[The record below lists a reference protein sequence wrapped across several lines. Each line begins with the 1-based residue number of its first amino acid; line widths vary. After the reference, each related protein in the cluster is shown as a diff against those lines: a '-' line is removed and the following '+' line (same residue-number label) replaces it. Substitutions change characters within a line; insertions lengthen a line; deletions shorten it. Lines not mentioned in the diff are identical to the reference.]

1 MNTLEQIADLEKQ
14 YLLQTYNR
22 YPIAFSRGKGV
33 FLFDLEGKRYLD
45 FVSGLGVNAL
55 GHAHP
60 RIVKAIREQAA
71 MLVHISNLYYHEYQG
86 PLAEKLCKLSGLNRA
101 FFSNSGTEAIE
112 GSIKLARLAGHRAGG
127 AAKSRLVALDGSYHG
142 RTFGAL
148 SLTGQD
154 KHRKGFEPLLEEV
167 TFVKQNDLAS
177 LRAAISDE
185 TCAIVLE
192 PVFGEGGIY
201 ECSVEFLQECRALAD
216 RHRAA
221 LIFDEIQCGLGRT
234 GTMFAFQSFGVTPDI
249 VAIAKPI
256 AAGLPLGA
264 FIAKEEFA
272 SAISPG
278 QHGTTFGGGP
288 LACRVALEFL
298 AIVEEEKLL
307 ENVNKVGAYL
317 HQELNALADRHH
329 AALIFDEIQCGLGRT
344 GTMFAFQSFGV
355 TPDIVAIAKPIA
367 AGLPL
372 GAFLAKEEFA
382 SAISP
387 GQHGTTFGGGPLAC
401 RVALEFLA
409 IVEEEK
415 LLENVNKVGAYLQQ
429 ELKALAE
436 KSAAAREVRGRGFI
450 QGIELEIPAR
460 PIVDAGLAEGVLF
473 NSTQDTVVRFL
484 PPFLLEEKHVDKGIR
499 VLKKLLGKK
508 RKKAA

>member
-1 MNTLEQIADLEKQ
+1 MKTFEQIAELERR
-14 YLLQTYNR
+14 YLLGTYNR
-22 YPIAFSRGKGV
+22 YPVAFARGKGV
-33 FLFDLEGKRYLD
+33 FLYDLDDKRYLD

-60 RIVKAIREQAA
+60 RIVKTIREQAA
-71 MLVHISNLYYHEYQG
+71 KLIHVSNLYYHEYQG
-86 PLAEKLCKLSGLNRA
+86 ELAEKLCTLAGGGSEKTFRA

-127 AAKSRLVALDGSYHG
+127 ETKSRLVALQGSYHG

-148 SLTGQD
+148 SLTGQE

-167 TFVKQNDLAS
+167 TFVAQNDVEG
-177 LRAAISDE
+177 LRAAVNDN

-192 PVFGEGGIY
+192 PIFGEGGIY

-216 RHRAA
+216 RH
-221 LIFDEIQCGLGRT
+221 
-234 GTMFAFQSFGVTPDI
+234 
-249 VAIAKPI
+249 K
-256 AAGLPLGA
+256 
-264 FIAKEEFA
+264 
-272 SAISPG
+272 
-278 QHGTTFGGGP
+278 
-288 LACRVALEFL
+288 
-298 AIVEEEKLL
+298 
-307 ENVNKVGAYL
+307 
-317 HQELNALADRHH
+317 

-382 SAISP
+382 SAISA

-415 LLENVNKVGAYLQQ
+415 LLENVNKVGAYLQS
-429 ELKALAE
+429 ELRTIAE
-436 KSAAAREVRGRGFI
+436 KSPVAKEVRGRGFI
-450 QGIELEIPAR
+450 QGINLEIPAR
-460 PIVDAGLAEGVLF
+460 PIVDEGLAEGVLF

-499 VLKKLLGKK
+499 VLKKLLKK
-508 RKKAA
+508 ARKKAA

>member
-1 MNTLEQIADLEKQ
+1 MNNIPTTFEQIAERERKF
-14 YLLQTYNR
+14 LLQTYSR
-22 YPIAFSRGKGV
+22 YPVVLSRGKGV
-33 FLFDLEGKRYLD
+33 FLYDIEGKKYLD

-60 RIVKAIREQAA
+60 RIVKAIRDQAA
-71 MLVHISNLYYHEYQG
+71 KLVHVSNLYYHEYQG
-86 PLAEKLCKLSGLNRA
+86 PLAEKLCGLASGSTGEKFRA

-127 AAKSRLVALDGSYHG
+127 EAKCRLVALEGSYHG

-154 KHRKGFEPLLEEV
+154 KHRKGFEPLLEDV
-167 TFVKQNDLAS
+167 TFVKQNDLEG
-177 LRAAISDE
+177 LRAAVNDN

-192 PVFGEGGIY
+192 PIFGEGGIY

-234 GTMFAFQSFGVTPDI
+234 GTIFAFQSFRVTPDI

-272 SAISPG
+272 TAISPG

-298 AIVEEEKLL
+298 AIVEEE
-307 ENVNKVGAYL
+307 
-317 HQELNALADRHH
+317 R
-329 AALIFDEIQCGLGRT
+329 
-344 GTMFAFQSFGV
+344 
-355 TPDIVAIAKPIA
+355 
-367 AGLPL
+367 
-372 GAFLAKEEFA
+372 
-382 SAISP
+382 
-387 GQHGTTFGGGPLAC
+387 
-401 RVALEFLA
+401 
-409 IVEEEK
+409 
-415 LLENVNKVGAYLQQ
+415 LLENVNKVGAYLQEKLK
-429 ELKALAE
+429 ELVGKRN
-436 KSAAAREVRGRGFI
+436 AAVGVRGRGFI
-450 QGIELEIPAR
+450 QGIQLEIPAR
-460 PIVDAGLAEGVLF
+460 PIVEAGLAEGMLF

-484 PPFLLEEKHVDKGIR
+484 PPFLMEEKHVDKGIR

-508 RKKAA
+508 TKAAA

>member
-1 MNTLEQIADLEKQ
+1 MNTFEQIAERERQ

-22 YPIAFSRGKGV
+22 YPIVLTRGKGV
-33 FLFDLEGKRYLD
+33 FLRDIEEKRYLD

-71 MLVHISNLYYHEYQG
+71 KLVHVSNLYYHEYQG
-86 PLAEKLCKLSGLNRA
+86 PLAEKLCVLAGSSLGNARA

-112 GSIKLARLAGHRAGG
+112 GSIKLARLAGHRVGG
-127 AAKSRLVALDGSYHG
+127 AAKCRLVALEGSYHG

-154 KHRKGFEPLLEEV
+154 KHRKGFEPLLEDV
-167 TFVKQNDLAS
+167 TFVKQNDLEG
-177 LRAAISDE
+177 LRAAVNDN

-192 PVFGEGGIY
+192 PIFGEGGIY

-216 RHRAA
+216 RHKVA

-234 GTMFAFQSFGVTPDI
+234 GTIFAFQSFGVTPDI

-288 LACRVALEFL
+288 LACRIALEFL

-307 ENVNKVGAYL
+307 ENVIKVGAYL
-317 HQELNALADRHH
+317 HHEL
-329 AALIFDEIQCGLGRT
+329 QGL
-344 GTMFAFQSFGV
+344 
-355 TPDIVAIAKPIA
+355 
-367 AGLPL
+367 
-372 GAFLAKEEFA
+372 
-382 SAISP
+382 
-387 GQHGTTFGGGPLAC
+387 
-401 RVALEFLA
+401 
-409 IVEEEK
+409 VEK
-415 LLENVNKVGAYLQQ
+415 R
-429 ELKALAE
+429 
-436 KSAAAREVRGRGFI
+436 AAATGVRGRGFI
-450 QGIELEIPAR
+450 QGIQLEIPAR
-460 PIVDAGLAEGVLF
+460 PIVDAALAEGMLF

-484 PPFLLEEKHVDKGIR
+484 PPFLMEEKNIDKGIR

-508 RKKAA
+508 RKAAA

>member
-1 MNTLEQIADLEKQ
+1 MNTLEQIAELERK
-14 YLLQTYNR
+14 YLLHTYNR
-22 YPIAFSRGKGV
+22 YPVVLSRGKGV
-33 FLFDLEGKRYLD
+33 FVYDLEGKRYLD
-45 FVSGLGVNAL
+45 FVAGLGVNAL

-60 RIVKAIREQAA
+60 RIVKTIREQASK
-71 MLVHISNLYYHEYQG
+71 LIHISNLYYHEYQG
-86 PLAEKLCKLSGLNRA
+86 ALAEKLCSLSGLNRA

-127 AAKSRLVALDGSYHG
+127 EAKCRLVALEGSYHG

-154 KHRKGFEPLLEEV
+154 KHRKGFEPLLEDV
-167 TFVKQNDLAS
+167 TFVKQNDLES
-177 LRAAISDE
+177 LRNAVNDN

-192 PVFGEGGIY
+192 PIFGEGGIY

-234 GTMFAFQSFGVTPDI
+234 GTIFAFQSFGVTPDM
-249 VAIAKPI
+249 VAIAKPL

-264 FIAKEEFA
+264 FLAKEDFA
-272 SAISPG
+272 TAISPG

-298 AIVEEEKLL
+298 RIVEEENLL
-307 ENVNKVGAYL
+307 ENVKRVGAYL
-317 HQELNALADRHH
+317 NEALNDLTAKRA
-329 AALIFDEIQCGLGRT
+329 
-344 GTMFAFQSFGV
+344 
-355 TPDIVAIAKPIA
+355 VAK
-367 AGLPL
+367 
-372 GAFLAKEEFA
+372 
-382 SAISP
+382 
-387 GQHGTTFGGGPLAC
+387 
-401 RVALEFLA
+401 
-409 IVEEEK
+409 
-415 LLENVNKVGAYLQQ
+415 
-429 ELKALAE
+429 
-436 KSAAAREVRGRGFI
+436 EVRGRGFI
-450 QGIELEIPAR
+450 QGIQLDIPAR

-508 RKKAA
+508 QNAVAA

>member
-1 MNTLEQIADLEKQ
+1 MHWGRIRERGPLRPYVPVKSNLPMNTLEQIAERERQ
-14 YLLQTYNR
+14 FLLQTYNR
-22 YPIAFSRGKGV
+22 YPVVLSRGKGV
-33 FLFDLEGKRYLD
+33 FVFDIEGKRYLD

-71 MLVHISNLYYHEYQG
+71 KLVHVSNLYYHEYQG
-86 PLAEKLCKLSGLNRA
+86 PLAEKLCALSGLNRA

-127 AAKSRLVALDGSYHG
+127 EAKCRLVALDGSYHG

-148 SLTGQD
+148 SLTGQE

-167 TFVKQNDLAS
+167 TFVKQNDLQG
-177 LRAAISDE
+177 LRSAVNDN

-192 PVFGEGGIY
+192 PIFGEGGIY
-201 ECSVEFLQECRALAD
+201 ECSVEFLRECRALAD

-234 GTMFAFQSFGVTPDI
+234 GTIFAFQSF
-249 VAIAKPI
+249 
-256 AAGLPLGA
+256 
-264 FIAKEEFA
+264 
-272 SAISPG
+272 
-278 QHGTTFGGGP
+278 
-288 LACRVALEFL
+288 
-298 AIVEEEKLL
+298 
-307 ENVNKVGAYL
+307 N
-317 HQELNALADRHH
+317 
-329 AALIFDEIQCGLGRT
+329 
-344 GTMFAFQSFGV
+344 V

-382 SAISP
+382 TAISP

-401 RVALEFLA
+401 RIALEFLA

-429 ELKALAE
+429 QLQELVQKRA
-436 KSAAAREVRGRGFI
+436 SATGVRGRGFI
-450 QGIELEIPAR
+450 QGIQLDIPAR

-473 NSTQDTVVRFL
+473 NSTQETVVRFL
-484 PPFLLEEKHVDKGIR
+484 PPFLMEEKHIDKGIR

-508 RKKAA
+508 RKAAA

>member
-1 MNTLEQIADLEKQ
+1 MNTFEQIAERERQ
-14 YLLQTYNR
+14 FLLQTYNR
-22 YPIAFSRGKGV
+22 YPIVLTRGKGV
-33 FLFDLEGKRYLD
+33 FLWDIEEKKYLD

-71 MLVHISNLYYHEYQG
+71 KIVHVSNLYYHEYQG
-86 PLAEKLCKLSGLNRA
+86 PLAEKLCGLASAASGTSSGIKFRA

-112 GSIKLARLAGHRAGG
+112 GAIKLARLAGHRAGG
-127 AAKSRLVALDGSYHG
+127 EAKSKLVALDGSYHG

-154 KHRKGFEPLLEEV
+154 KHRKGFEPLLEDV
-167 TFVKQNDLAS
+167 TFVKQNDLDG
-177 LRAAISDE
+177 LRAAINE
-185 TCAIVLE
+185 NTCAIVLE
-192 PVFGEGGIY
+192 PIFGEGGIY

-216 RHRAA
+216 RHKVA

-234 GTMFAFQSFGVTPDI
+234 GTIFAFQSFGVTPDI

-272 SAISPG
+272 
-278 QHGTTFGGGP
+278 T
-288 LACRVALEFL
+288 
-298 AIVEEEKLL
+298 
-307 ENVNKVGAYL
+307 
-317 HQELNALADRHH
+317 
-329 AALIFDEIQCGLGRT
+329 
-344 GTMFAFQSFGV
+344 
-355 TPDIVAIAKPIA
+355 
-367 AGLPL
+367 
-372 GAFLAKEEFA
+372 
-382 SAISP
+382 AISP

-429 ELKALAE
+429 ELKGLVE
-436 KSAAAREVRGRGFI
+436 KRAAATAVRGRGFI
-450 QGIELEIPAR
+450 QGIQLEIPAR
-460 PIVDAGLAEGVLF
+460 PIVDAALAEGVLF

-484 PPFLLEEKHVDKGIR
+484 PPFLMEEKHVDKGIR

-508 RKKAA
+508 RKAA

>member
-1 MNTLEQIADLEKQ
+1 MNTLTAANPPAASPASFDQIAERERK

-22 YPIAFSRGKGV
+22 YPLVLTRGKGV
-33 FLFDLEGKRYLD
+33 FLYDIAGKRYLD

-71 MLVHISNLYYHEYQG
+71 KLVHVSNLYYHEYQG
-86 PLAEKLCKLSGLNRA
+86 PLAEKLCGLSGLDRA

-127 AAKSRLVALDGSYHG
+127 EAKSRLVALEGSYHG

-154 KHRKGFEPLLEEV
+154 KHRKGFEPLLEDV
-167 TFVKQNDLAS
+167 TFVKQNDLEG
-177 LRAAISDE
+177 LRAAVNE
-185 TCAIVLE
+185 NTCAIVLE
-192 PVFGEGGIY
+192 PIFGEGGIH
-201 ECSVEFLQECRALAD
+201 ECSVEFLQECRGLAD
-216 RHRAA
+216 RNRVA

-234 GTMFAFQSFGVTPDI
+234 GTMFAFQSFGVKPDI

-272 SAISPG
+272 TAISPG

-288 LACRVALEFL
+288 LACRIALEF
-298 AIVEEEKLL
+298 
-307 ENVNKVGAYL
+307 
-317 HQELNALADRHH
+317 
-329 AALIFDEIQCGLGRT
+329 F
-344 GTMFAFQSFGV
+344 
-355 TPDIVAIAKPIA
+355 
-367 AGLPL
+367 
-372 GAFLAKEEFA
+372 
-382 SAISP
+382 
-387 GQHGTTFGGGPLAC
+387 
-401 RVALEFLA
+401 A

-429 ELKALAE
+429 ELKGLVE
-436 KSAAAREVRGRGFI
+436 KRSAATEVRGRGFI
-450 QGIELEIPAR
+450 QGIQLEIPAR

-484 PPFLLEEKHVDKGIR
+484 PPFMMEEKHIDRGIR
-499 VLKKLLGKK
+499 VLSKLLGKK
-508 RKKAA
+508 RKAA

>member
-1 MNTLEQIADLEKQ
+1 MATLEQIADLERK

-22 YPIAFSRGKGV
+22 YPLVLSRGKGV
-33 FLFDLEGKRYLD
+33 FLYDIEGKRYLD
-45 FVSGLGVNAL
+45 FVAGLGVNAL

-60 RIVKAIREQAA
+60 RIVKTIREQAA
-71 MLVHISNLYYHEYQG
+71 KLIHASNLYYHEYQG
-86 PLAEKLCKLSGLNRA
+86 ALAEKLCTLSGLNRA

-112 GSIKLARLAGHRAGG
+112 GSIKLARLAGHRVGG
-127 AAKSRLVALDGSYHG
+127 DAKCRLVALDGSYHG

-154 KHRKGFEPLLEEV
+154 KHRKGFEPLLEDV
-167 TFVKQNDLAS
+167 TFVGRNDVEG
-177 LRAAISDE
+177 LRAAVNDN

-192 PVFGEGGIY
+192 PIFGEGGIY

-216 RHRAA
+216 RHQAA

-234 GTMFAFQSFGVTPDI
+234 G
-249 VAIAKPI
+249 AI
-256 AAGLPLGA
+256 
-264 FIAKEEFA
+264 
-272 SAISPG
+272 
-278 QHGTTFGGGP
+278 
-288 LACRVALEFL
+288 
-298 AIVEEEKLL
+298 
-307 ENVNKVGAYL
+307 
-317 HQELNALADRHH
+317 
-329 AALIFDEIQCGLGRT
+329 
-344 GTMFAFQSFGV
+344 FAFQSFGV

-409 IVEEEK
+409 IVEDEK
-415 LLENVNKVGAYLQQ
+415 LLENVNRVGAYLQE
-429 ELKALAE
+429 ELKNLIG
-436 KSAAAREVRGRGFI
+436 KRGAATEVRGRGFI
-450 QGIELEIPAR
+450 LGIQLDIPAR
-460 PIVDAGLAEGVLF
+460 PIVDAALAEGVLF

-499 VLKKLLGKK
+499 VLKRLLGKT
-508 RKKAA
+508 RKAA

>member
-1 MNTLEQIADLEKQ
+1 MNNAAAANPPVTSQNAFDRIAELERE
-14 YLLQTYNR
+14 YLLQTYGR
-22 YPIAFSRGKGV
+22 YPVVLARGKGV
-33 FLFDLEGKRYLD
+33 FLWDIEGKKYLD
-45 FVSGLGVNAL
+45 FVAGIGVNAL

-60 RIVKAIREQAA
+60 RIVKAIRDQAA
-71 MLVHISNLYYHEYQG
+71 KLLHVSNLYYHEYQG

-127 AAKSRLVALDGSYHG
+127 DAKFRLVALEGSYHG

-154 KHRKGFEPLLEEV
+154 KHRKGFEPLLEDV
-167 TFVKQNDLAS
+167 TFVKQNDLDG
-177 LRAAISDE
+177 LRAAVNDN

-192 PVFGEGGIY
+192 PIFGEGGIY
-201 ECSVEFLQECRALAD
+201 ECSVAFLQECRALAD

-234 GTMFAFQSFGVTPDI
+234 GAIFAFQSFGVTPDI

-288 LACRVALEFL
+288 LACRIALEFL
-298 AIVEEEKLL
+298 SIVEDEKLL
-307 ENVNKVGAYL
+307 ENVNKVGTYL
-317 HQELNALADRHH
+317 H
-329 AALIFDEIQCGLGRT
+329 
-344 GTMFAFQSFGV
+344 
-355 TPDIVAIAKPIA
+355 
-367 AGLPL
+367 
-372 GAFLAKEEFA
+372 
-382 SAISP
+382 
-387 GQHGTTFGGGPLAC
+387 
-401 RVALEFLA
+401 
-409 IVEEEK
+409 EK
-415 LLENVNKVGAYLQQ
+415 LK
-429 ELKALAE
+429 ELVSKRN
-436 KSAAAREVRGRGFI
+436 AAIGVRGRGFI
-450 QGIELEIPAR
+450 QGIQLEIPAR
-460 PIVDAGLAEGVLF
+460 PIVDEALAEGVLF
-473 NSTQDTVVRFL
+473 NATQDTVVRFL
-484 PPFLLEEKHVDKGIR
+484 PPYLLEEKHVDKGIR

-508 RKKAA
+508 RTS

>member
-1 MNTLEQIADLEKQ
+1 MDTFEQIAERERQ
-14 YLLQTYNR
+14 CLLPTYNR
-22 YPIAFSRGKGV
+22 YPLALDRGKGV
-33 FLFDLEGKRYLD
+33 FLYDIEGKRYLD

-60 RIVKAIREQAA
+60 RIVKTIKDQAA
-71 MLVHISNLYYHEYQG
+71 KLIHVSNLYYHQYQG

-112 GSIKLARLAGHRAGG
+112 GAIKLARLAGHRAGG
-127 AAKSRLVALDGSYHG
+127 EAKCRLVALEGSYHG

-154 KHRKGFEPLLEEV
+154 KHRKGFEPMLEGV
-167 TFVKQNDLAS
+167 SFVKQNDLDD
-177 LRAAISDE
+177 LRATVNDN

-192 PVFGEGGIY
+192 PIFGEGGIY
-201 ECSVEFLQECRALAD
+201 ECSVEFLRECRALAD
-216 RHRAA
+216 RHKVA

-234 GTMFAFQSFGVTPDI
+234 GTIFAFQTFGVVPD
-249 VAIAKPI
+249 
-256 AAGLPLGA
+256 
-264 FIAKEEFA
+264 
-272 SAISPG
+272 
-278 QHGTTFGGGP
+278 
-288 LACRVALEFL
+288 
-298 AIVEEEKLL
+298 
-307 ENVNKVGAYL
+307 
-317 HQELNALADRHH
+317 
-329 AALIFDEIQCGLGRT
+329 
-344 GTMFAFQSFGV
+344 M
-355 TPDIVAIAKPIA
+355 VAIAKPIA

-382 SAISP
+382 SAISA

-409 IVEEEK
+409 IVEDEK
-415 LLENVNKVGAYLQQ
+415 LLDNVTRVGHYLQQ
-429 ELKALAE
+429 QLQELVE
-436 KSAAAREVRGRGFI
+436 KRAAAIGVRGRGFI
-450 QGIELEIPAR
+450 QGIQLEIPAR

-499 VLKKLLGKK
+499 VLKKLLG
-508 RKKAA
+508 RGKKAAA

>member
-1 MNTLEQIADLEKQ
+1 MKTFEQIAELERR
-14 YLLQTYNR
+14 YLLGTYNR
-22 YPIAFSRGKGV
+22 YPVAFTRGKGV
-33 FLFDLEGKRYLD
+33 FLYDLDDRRYLD

-60 RIVKAIREQAA
+60 RIVKTIREQAA
-71 MLVHISNLYYHEYQG
+71 RLIHVSNLYYHEYQG
-86 PLAEKLCKLSGLNRA
+86 ELAEKLCRLAAGASGDGAGGEAFRA

-127 AAKSRLVALDGSYHG
+127 DGKSRLVALQGSYHG

-148 SLTGQD
+148 SLTGQE
-154 KHRKGFEPLLEEV
+154 KHRKGFEPMLEEV
-167 TFVKQNDLAS
+167 TFVGQNDIEG
-177 LRAAISDE
+177 LRAAVNDD

-192 PVFGEGGIY
+192 PIFGEGGIY
-201 ECSVEFLQECRALAD
+201 ECSVEFLRECRALAD
-216 RHRAA
+216 RHKAA

-264 FIAKEEFA
+264 FIAKEGFA

-307 ENVNKVGAYL
+307 ENVN
-317 HQELNALADRHH
+317 R
-329 AALIFDEIQCGLGRT
+329 
-344 GTMFAFQSFGV
+344 
-355 TPDIVAIAKPIA
+355 
-367 AGLPL
+367 
-372 GAFLAKEEFA
+372 
-382 SAISP
+382 
-387 GQHGTTFGGGPLAC
+387 
-401 RVALEFLA
+401 
-409 IVEEEK
+409 
-415 LLENVNKVGAYLQQ
+415 VGAYLQQ
-429 ELKALAE
+429 ELKAVAE
-436 KSAAAREVRGRGFI
+436 KSPVAKEVRGRGFI
-450 QGIELEIPAR
+450 QGINLEIAAR
-460 PIVDAGLAEGVLF
+460 PIVDEALAEGVLF
-473 NSTQDTVVRFL
+473 NSTHDTVVRFL

-499 VLKKLLGKK
+499 VLKKLLKRA

>member
-1 MNTLEQIADLEKQ
+1 MKTFEQIVELEKK
-14 YLLQTYNR
+14 YLLGTYNR
-22 YPIAFSRGKGV
+22 YPIALTRGKGV
-33 FLFDLEGKRYLD
+33 FLYDLEDRRYLD

-60 RIVKAIREQAA
+60 RVVKTIREQAGR
-71 MLVHISNLYYHEYQG
+71 LIHVSNLYYHEYQG
-86 PLAEKLCKLSGLNRA
+86 ALAEKLCTFSGLSRA

-127 AAKSRLVALDGSYHG
+127 EGKSRLVALQGSYHG

-148 SLTGQD
+148 SLTGQE
-154 KHRKGFEPLLEEV
+154 KHRKGFEPMLEEV
-167 TFVKQNDLAS
+167 TFVAQNDLEG
-177 LRAAISDE
+177 LRAAVNDN

-192 PVFGEGGIY
+192 PIFGEGGIY
-201 ECSVEFLQECRALAD
+201 ECSVEFLQECRAAAD
-216 RHRAA
+216 RHR
-221 LIFDEIQCGLGRT
+221 
-234 GTMFAFQSFGVTPDI
+234 
-249 VAIAKPI
+249 
-256 AAGLPLGA
+256 
-264 FIAKEEFA
+264 
-272 SAISPG
+272 
-278 QHGTTFGGGP
+278 
-288 LACRVALEFL
+288 
-298 AIVEEEKLL
+298 
-307 ENVNKVGAYL
+307 
-317 HQELNALADRHH
+317 

-382 SAISP
+382 NAISP

-409 IVEEEK
+409 IVEDEK

-429 ELKALAE
+429 ELKTIVE
-436 KSAAAREVRGRGFI
+436 KSAAAKEVRGRGFI
-450 QGIELEIPAR
+450 QGINLEIPAR
-460 PIVDAGLAEGVLF
+460 PIVDEALSEGVLF

-499 VLKKLLGKK
+499 VLKKLLRKK
-508 RKKAA
+508 RKAAA

>member
-1 MNTLEQIADLEKQ
+1 METLTQTPPTTLEQIAALERQ

-22 YPIAFSRGKGV
+22 YPVVLARGKGV
-33 FLFDLEGKRYLD
+33 FLYDIEGKKYLD

-60 RIVKAIREQAA
+60 RIVKAIRDQSAK
-71 MLVHISNLYYHEYQG
+71 LIHVSNLYYHEYQG
-86 PLAEKLCKLSGLNRA
+86 ALAEKLCKLSGLNRA

-127 AAKSRLVALDGSYHG
+127 DVKCRLVALEGSYHG

-154 KHRKGFEPLLEEV
+154 KHRKGFEPLLEDV
-167 TFVKQNDLAS
+167 TFVKQNDIEG
-177 LRAAISDE
+177 LRAVVNDN

-192 PVFGEGGIY
+192 PIFGEGGIY
-201 ECSVEFLQECRALAD
+201 ECSPEFLRECRALAD
-216 RHRAA
+216 QHRTA

-234 GTMFAFQSFGVTPDI
+234 GTIFAFQTFGVTPDI

-272 SAISPG
+272 TAISFG

-288 LACRVALEFL
+288 LACRIALEFL
-298 AIVEEEKLL
+298 SIVEEEKLL
-307 ENVNKVGAYL
+307 ENVQRVGAYL
-317 HQELNALADRHH
+317 H
-329 AALIFDEIQCGLGRT
+329 
-344 GTMFAFQSFGV
+344 
-355 TPDIVAIAKPIA
+355 
-367 AGLPL
+367 
-372 GAFLAKEEFA
+372 
-382 SAISP
+382 
-387 GQHGTTFGGGPLAC
+387 
-401 RVALEFLA
+401 
-409 IVEEEK
+409 EK
-415 LLENVNKVGAYLQQ
+415 LEDLVKKRGA
-429 ELKALAE
+429 AVA
-436 KSAAAREVRGRGFI
+436 VRGRGFI
-450 QGIELEIPAR
+450 QGIQLEIPAR

-508 RKKAA
+508 KAAA

>member
-1 MNTLEQIADLEKQ
+1 MKTFEQIADLERR
-14 YLLQTYNR
+14 YLLGTYNR
-22 YPIAFSRGKGV
+22 YPVVLTRGKGV
-33 FLFDLEGKRYLD
+33 FLYDLDDRRYLD

-60 RIVKAIREQAA
+60 RIVKTIREQAA
-71 MLVHISNLYYHEYQG
+71 KLIHVSNLYYHEYQG
-86 PLAEKLCKLSGLNRA
+86 ELAEKLCTLSGLDRA

-127 AAKSRLVALDGSYHG
+127 EAKCRLVALEGSYHG

-148 SLTGQD
+148 SLTGQA

-167 TFVKQNDLAS
+167 TFVPQNDIEG
-177 LRAAISDE
+177 LRAAVNDN

-192 PVFGEGGIY
+192 PIFGEGGIY
-201 ECSVEFLQECRALAD
+201 ECSVGFLQECRALAD
-216 RHRAA
+216 RFKAA

-234 GTMFAFQSFGVTPDI
+234 GSIFAFQTFGVKPDI

-298 AIVEEEKLL
+298 AIIDEEKLL
-307 ENVNKVGAYL
+307 DNVN
-317 HQELNALADRHH
+317 R
-329 AALIFDEIQCGLGRT
+329 
-344 GTMFAFQSFGV
+344 
-355 TPDIVAIAKPIA
+355 
-367 AGLPL
+367 
-372 GAFLAKEEFA
+372 
-382 SAISP
+382 
-387 GQHGTTFGGGPLAC
+387 
-401 RVALEFLA
+401 
-409 IVEEEK
+409 
-415 LLENVNKVGAYLQQ
+415 VGAYLQQ
-429 ELKALAE
+429 ELKAVAE
-436 KSAAAREVRGRGFI
+436 KSAVAKEVRGRGFI
-450 QGIELEIPAR
+450 QGINLEIPAR
-460 PIVDAGLAEGVLF
+460 PIVDEALGEGVLF

-499 VLKKLLGKK
+499 VLKKLLKKK
-508 RKKAA
+508 RKMAA